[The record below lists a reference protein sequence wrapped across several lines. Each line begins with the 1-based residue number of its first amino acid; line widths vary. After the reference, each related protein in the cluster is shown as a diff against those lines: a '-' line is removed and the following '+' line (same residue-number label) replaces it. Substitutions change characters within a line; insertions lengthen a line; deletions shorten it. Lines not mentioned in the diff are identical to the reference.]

1 MIKIHAGEIYQDVE
15 DIFDIEVLV
24 VGDHGE
30 GKIIIVAV
38 IIRRFVTMNRNPKII
53 ELQIKEVDRSKYTMK
68 LLRFIV
74 KKVNLVIFLN
84 NPSKDGKAVM
94 KV

>member
-1 MIKIHAGEIYQDVE
+1 MKS
-15 DIFDIEVLV
+15 
-24 VGDHGE
+24 
-30 GKIIIVAV
+30 VAFL
-38 IIRRFVTMNRNPKII
+38 ILRFRTGNKNPKII